1 MKNGYKTVC
10 RLIVG
15 FALVVLSLFL
25 IYNLIRTVII
35 PRLPLQKGAEY
46 VQDVS
51 GTMTEPDKTYAV
63 NAISKAA
70 RENKIAIILDYQLK
84 TFDITESY
92 IEKTTGNLVKGVY
105 RNQPYIIYTYFK
117 DTQSLVISTNI
128 EKEGI
133 KDIKKVDIDT
143 DARVVKEIL
152 YYQQNLSRKMGIRNF
167 NFSLTTEYIRNSI
180 ASAVGAIIL
189 LILGIG
195 VLPGRIRNPFRR
207 KKTN

>member
-1 MKNGYKTVC
+1 MKKGYKTIC

-15 FALVVLSLFL
+15 VALVVLSLLL

-35 PRLPLQKGAEY
+35 PRLPIQKGAEY

-70 RENKIAIILDYQLK
+70 KEYKIAIILDYQLK
-84 TFDITESY
+84 SFDITESY
-92 IEKTTGNLVKGVY
+92 IEKTTGNLVKSVY

-117 DTQSLVISTNI
+117 DTKSLTISTNI
-128 EKEGI
+128 DKEGI
-133 KDIKKVDIDT
+133 TDIKKVDIDT
-143 DARVVKEIL
+143 DSRVVKEIL
-152 YYQQNLSRKMGIRNF
+152 YYQQNINKNMGIRNF
-167 NFSLTTEYIRNSI
+167 NFKLTAEYIRNSI

-195 VLPGRIRNPFRR
+195 VLPGNIKNPFRR
-207 KKTN
+207 RKNN